1 MPFGYRVSLG
11 DGQLTSSDAISDPW
25 LEFTTDTV
33 IGAGE
38 WIWSGTF
45 NTTTFTDEVEPG
57 VYYLGTDGFV
67 YFVPDLGR
75 VTTVTSSSVQSAPS
89 FDASIFG
96 TTGDDPALTGT
107 GGDDRIYGGDDR
119 SFGNSGNDTIDAGDG
134 DDTVFAENGDDSVF
148 GGHGDDTIQGN
159 NGADTLIGGTGSDTL
174 SGGGGDD
181 VLDGGGQAPVAATS
195 ESLNWSAFGADET
208 DIDGGVVQSTGTMDV
223 TFTYSDDGGGTEASV
238 ESSSTQYTAA
248 GEPFSTTSSL
258 QLSGNGA
265 GATSTVYLDFTAT
278 PGSGMTDEVE
288 NISFRINDVD
298 TGGWQDQMV
307 VTAFDADGN
316 PVTVTLT
323 PAGDDTVSGNTITAG
338 PGNDQSSQPDG
349 SVLVEIAGPVR
360 QIVLNYSN
368 LGPAGQIIF
377 VTDVH
382 FDTIPDIDG
391 ADSLIGGD
399 GDDLLTLADGDT
411 GLGGDGDDTFAL
423 DASALTGGGVI
434 TIVGGEGGETD
445 GDVLD
450 LSAVSTTSITYT
462 NTDDAAGGLSGTA
475 TLADG
480 TIVNF
485 SEIETII
492 CFTAGTAI
500 QTPSGERRIENLKAG
515 DLVLTL
521 DNGPQRIRWIGNKTV
536 RATGSLAPIRFSKGS
551 IGNHR
556 DLLVSPQ
563 HRILC
568 GGYMTQLHF
577 GESEVLAPA
586 KSLVDEFGVTVA
598 YGGMVTY
605 YHMLFDRHEIVLAN
619 GAPSESFFPGGYGLD
634 TLNDPARDEIFRLF
648 PELRSNVG
656 AYGPASRV
664 CVKDREAR
672 VLLTA

>member
-11 DGQLTSSDAISDPW
+11 DGQLTASDAISDPW
-25 LEFTTDTV
+25 LEFTTDTF

-38 WIWSGTF
+38 WVWSGTF
-45 NTTTFTDEVEPG
+45 NTTTFTDEVETG
-57 VYYLGTDGFV
+57 DYFLGTDGFV

-75 VTTVTSSSVQSAPS
+75 VTTITSSSVQSAPS

-148 GGHGDDTIQGN
+148 GGHGDDTIEGN

-181 VLDGGGQAPVAATS
+181 VLDGGGQAAVAPTS
-195 ESLNWSAFGADET
+195 ESFNWSAEGADET
-208 DIDGGVVQSTGTMDV
+208 GITGGVVQSTGSMDV

-238 ESSSTQYTAA
+238 ESSATQYTET

-258 QLSGNGA
+258 QLVGTGL
-265 GATSTVYLDFTAT
+265 GATSTAILDFTAT
-278 PGSGMTDEVE
+278 PGAGMTDEVQ
-288 NISFRINDVD
+288 NISFRINDID
-298 TGGWQDQMV
+298 TGGWQDEIV

-316 PVTVTLT
+316 PVAVTLT
-323 PAGDDTVSGNTITAG
+323 PAGNDVVSGDTITGG
-338 PGNDQSSQPDG
+338 PGNDGSGDALG
-349 SVLVEIAGPVR
+349 SVLVQIAGPAR

-368 LGPAGQIIF
+368 LNTAGQTIY

-382 FDTIPDIDG
+382 FDTIPDVDG
-391 ADSLIGGD
+391 ADSLIGGG
-399 GDDLLTLADGDT
+399 GDDQFTLADGDT
-411 GLGGDGDDTFAL
+411 GLGGDGDDTFVL
-423 DASALTGGGVI
+423 DAAALSGSGVI
-434 TIVGGEGGETD
+434 TVVGGEGGETD

-450 LSAVSTTSITYT
+450 LSAVETTSITYT
-462 NTDDAAGGLSGTA
+462 NTDDAAGGLSGSA

-500 QTPSGERRIENLKAG
+500 QTPSGERRIETLRAG

-521 DNGPQRIRWIGNKTV
+521 DNGPQRIRWIGSKTV
-536 RATGSLAPIRFSKGS
+536 RATGALAPIRFRKGS

-563 HRILC
+563 HRMLV
-568 GGYMTQLHF
+568 GGYLTQLHF

-586 KSLVDEFGVTVA
+586 KSLVDDLGVTVE

-605 YHMLFDRHEIVLAN
+605 FHMLFDQHEIVLAN

-648 PELRSNVG
+648 PELRSDVG
-656 AYGPASRV
+656 AFGPAGRV
-664 CVKDREAR
+664 CLKATEAR
-672 VLLTA
+672 ALVLG